1 MGISV
6 NRETKRIKEIGEKE
20 MERLPGETA
29 PISYFGNLMLINQCE
44 NSLNSSVPEK
54 DLNKLNFLF
63 PKETEDYD
71 ILITDLNLYYLE
83 VFNYLLEN
91 KYKEKYMIDKRDI
104 KFTDY
109 GESGYINQ
117 SPYKAYGKNE
127 DCPIDVFL
135 GRVGAIELDEE
146 DKETLKVSNLYATLQ
161 PGEITKDRIYQYLPT
176 YILGRASRE
185 IDYDECKETCNKL
198 FSKAFGDRK
207 KNHPSEKKF
216 IGRIGGIN
224 IYITPFRDFLKE
236 TKKEN
241 NILHNLSHKFQKKFA
256 DENVGMYCAE
266 AFEILTDALEKNI
279 KKYKP

>member
-6 NRETKRIKEIGEKE
+6 SRKTKRIKEIGEKE
-20 MERLPGETA
+20 MERLPYETA
-29 PISYFGNLMLINQCE
+29 PISYFGNLMFITQCE

-54 DLNKLNFLF
+54 DLNKIIFLF

-71 ILITDLNLYYLE
+71 ILITNLKLYYFE

-91 KYKEKYMIDKRDI
+91 EYKEKYMVDKMAI
-104 KFTDY
+104 KFTNY

-127 DCPIDVFL
+127 DCSIDLFL

-146 DKETLKVSNLYATLQ
+146 DEETLKVSNLYATLQ
-161 PGEITKDRIYQYLPT
+161 PGVITKNRIHQYLPT

-185 IDYDECKETCNKL
+185 IDYDECKEKCNKL
-198 FSKAFGDRK
+198 FSKAFKDRK

-216 IGRIGGIN
+216 IGKISGIN
-224 IYITPFRDFLKE
+224 IYITSFKDFLE
-236 TKKEN
+236 EAKKEN
-241 NILHNLSHKFQKKFA
+241 NILHNLSYKFQKKFA
-256 DENVGMYCAE
+256 DENVSMYCSE
-266 AFEILTDALEKNI
+266 AFEILIDALEENI